1 MAKRYTPEWSEKIVA
16 TRRKNNSYGHT
27 EESKDKIR
35 LAKLGKKRDKPSPI
49 AGRKYSILHKE
60 RIAEGHKGLVLSEE
74 TRVKIAHRPNPV
86 KGSEHPHAA
95 LSEQQVR
102 EIFGLYARG
111 EATQK
116 DVAGKYKVS
125 RGAIT
130 GIVHGYTW
138 NHVTGLPIRGRK
150 YKT

>member
-102 EIFGLYARG
+102 EIFDLYSRG
-111 EATQK
+111 KATQIALAK
-116 DVAGKYKVS
+116 RFHVS
-125 RGAIT
+125 RSSIAKI
-130 GIVHGYTW
+130 INGYTW

-150 YKT
+150 YKS